1 MNDNR
6 EMPEV
11 LGVADGIQDEVR
23 LNMMTTK

>member
-11 LGVADGIQDEVR
+11 LGVADGIQVEVS